1 MAGTNEKRDLKEIV
15 FVNHIL
21 DNVHGFI
28 GLTELENRIEI
39 LPIFKRLQDISQLG
53 LVKRIFP
60 GALHNRYVHSLG
72 VMHII
77 DQMALH
83 LKEFNAAERQ
93 LLRLAGM
100 LHDLGHYPLSHD
112 LEQVYDR
119 EGSVQRQRN
128 IPIKEVFIEEAAE
141 SIGKIVR
148 VEEIEEGKPIPTEK
162 MPKPKRKLVVKGAY
176 HHESITSKVIRNSN
190 EIRKI
195 IKYGI
200 EEGYFDEPERSLST
214 ISDSKEIYSCATKI
228 INDICALIQGDGDYQ
243 YQTEGAFP
251 KHFTA
256 MIQLLHS
263 ELDADRI
270 DYLLRDATFSG
281 AAYGTFDIGL
291 LLQNL
296 AMKEYT
302 TGTETAWIVG
312 VKEKGIGCADQYMM
326 NRYLAYTQVIFHKY
340 TSIIGKML
348 REVVLWMMNQPGF
361 GFYDQDEID
370 RIIED
375 HENSGFYFA
384 FTDSYFF
391 NYLNAIDKGKSGCP
405 DDIYYFVEQL
415 KKFRSL
421 EVDFEDIFA
430 GNANHQKKHIETSDC
445 YKYILELEKR
455 NAFDIV
461 DGLYLFDNKKITDH
475 VPYEIFEKN
484 FKAYSDTHKEEL
496 TEEEMSRG
504 KSDAAKLSFDK
515 YKIDRLMDG
524 LAVISNDPNVE
535 PMLLIDAPRSMT
547 TEIYDVCQLM
557 CRKYLMNVTD
567 AV

>member
-1 MAGTNEKRDLKEIV
+1 MAETNEKRDMKEIV

-28 GLTELENRIEI
+28 GLTELEDRIER

-60 GALHNRYVHSLG
+60 GALHNRYIHSLG

-83 LKEFNAAERQ
+83 LKEFSAAERQ

-119 EGSVQRQRN
+119 EGSVQRPRN
-128 IPIKEVFIEEAAE
+128 IPIKEIFIEEAAE
-141 SIGKIVR
+141 SIDKIMR

-162 MPKPKRKLVVKGAY
+162 MPKPKRKLAVKGPY
-176 HHESITSKVIRNSN
+176 HHESITAKVIRSSN
-190 EIRKI
+190 KLREIIIDGIKI
-195 IKYGI
+195 
-200 EEGYFDEPERSLST
+200 GYFDDTERSLSA
-214 ISDSKEIYSCATKI
+214 INDSNEIEGYATKI

-243 YQTEGAFP
+243 YQAEGAFP

-281 AAYGTFDIGL
+281 AAYGVFDIGL

-296 AMKEYT
+296 TMKEYT
-302 TGTETAWIVG
+302 VGTETAWIVG

-361 GFYDQDEID
+361 DFYKQDDID
-370 RIIED
+370 KIIED
-375 HENSGFYFA
+375 HEKSGYYYA

-391 NYLNAIDKGKSGCP
+391 NRLNAIDKKMSGCP
-405 DDIYYFVEQL
+405 NDIYYFVEQL
-415 KKFRSL
+415 RKFRSL
-421 EVDFEDIFA
+421 ELDSEDVFV
-430 GNANHQKKHIETSDC
+430 GNANHQKKHIETSSC
-445 YKYILELEKR
+445 YQYILELEER
-455 NAFDIV
+455 DAFNKV
-461 DGLYLFDNKKITDH
+461 NGLYLFDNKKITDH
-475 VPYEIFEKN
+475 VPYKTFEKN
-484 FKAYSDTHKEEL
+484 FKAYSDTHKEAL
-496 TEEEMSRG
+496 TEEELVAG
-504 KSDAAKLSFDK
+504 KSGRAKLSFDK

-557 CRKYLMNVTD
+557 CRKYQMNMTD
-567 AV
+567 VV